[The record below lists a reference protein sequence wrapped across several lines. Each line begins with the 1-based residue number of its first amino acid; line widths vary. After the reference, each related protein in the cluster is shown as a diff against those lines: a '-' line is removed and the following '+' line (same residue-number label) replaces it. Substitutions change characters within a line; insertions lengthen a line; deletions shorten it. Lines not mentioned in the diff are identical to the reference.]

1 MTGGNIELAARGVQD
16 IYLTS
21 NPQMTFFIS
30 VYKRHTN
37 FSIESIEQPFIG
49 DFDYGKQIYC
59 IPNRVG
65 DLLKDVK
72 LKIVLPKLKRNTID
86 KNFKIS
92 WINSLGNA
100 IINYIDIDIGGQ
112 LIDRQYG
119 QWMEIWSE
127 LFLNNE
133 KKKAYNKMINKDHK
147 YNTVFEENGE
157 DEIILYIPLFFWFHK
172 NPGLAI
178 PLIALQH
185 HEVRFILNLRKFDEL
200 FISSNGNF
208 YTDLNKDDFKIISG
222 TLICDYIFLDTKER
236 KLFAKSEHQYLIEQV
251 QLNVLSLDTNLSSNI
266 IDLDFNHPVK
276 ELIWVTQ
283 FSKFLRAMPNGG
295 KELFNFTNN
304 SYLSN
309 NKTKPI
315 YKTLKIQFEGND
327 RIKNMDPKYFNLVQL
342 YDYHTNIPLDKYINV
357 FSFAF
362 NPESHH
368 PSGTC
373 NFSKIDNPTLNIVL
387 EDNLDD
393 LFLYIYAINYNILKI
408 KKGMAGLVYLN

>member
-1 MTGGNIELAARGVQD
+1 MTGGNIELAAHGVQD

-37 FSIESIEQPFIG
+37 FSIESIEQYFTG

-72 LKIVLPKLKRNTID
+72 LKIVLPKLKRNTND
-86 KNFKIS
+86 ENFKIS
-92 WINSLGNA
+92 WVNSLGNA
-100 IINYIDIDIGGQ
+100 IINYIDLEIGNQ

-127 LFLNNE
+127 LFLNVE
-133 KKKAYNKMINKDHK
+133 KKRAYRRMINKDYK
-147 YNTVFEENGE
+147 YNVVCEENGE
-157 DEIILYIPLFFWFHK
+157 DEIILYIPLFFWFQK

-200 FISSNGNF
+200 FISSTGSF
-208 YTDLNKDDFKIISG
+208 YNDLNPDDFKIKSG
-222 TLICDYIFLDTKER
+222 SLICDYVFLDTKER

-251 QLNVLSLDTNLSSNI
+251 QLNVLALDTNLSSNI
-266 IDLDFNHPVK
+266 IDLDFNHPIK
-276 ELIWVTQ
+276 ELIWITQ
-283 FSKFLRAMPNGG
+283 FPKFLRGVPNGG
-295 KELFNFTNN
+295 KELFNFTNQ

-309 NKTKPI
+309 KKTKPI
-315 YKTLKIQFEGND
+315 YKTAKIQLEGTD
-327 RIKNMDPKYFNLVQL
+327 RVKSMDPKYFNLVQL
-342 YDYHTNIPLDKYINV
+342 YDYHTSNPLDKYINV
-357 FSFAF
+357 FSFALH
-362 NPESHH
+362 PELHQ
-368 PSGTC
+368 PTGTC
-373 NFSKIDNPTLNIVL
+373 NFSKIDNATLNL
-387 EDNLDD
+387 ELKDNLDD
-393 LFLYIYAINYNILKI
+393 LFIYIYAINYNILKI